1 MVINMHECE
10 QVKNKSKKNHY
21 GLLSVLVVFLF
32 AAGMVVGGVL
42 VYTTTSH
49 AIDGL
54 NSQISELYT
63 KSENS
68 NVTSIQYYIDETS
81 LSNLYAHV
89 KDSIVVITGV
99 IDYQSFFRIS
109 YITVQ
114 GSGFVY
120 EFDDEFYV
128 ITNNHVISEASDFVV
143 TFSNGNAY
151 AADIIGSD
159 AYADLAVLQVDA
171 PDSEFIPLTIV
182 SSLNLRVG
190 DPVVAIGT
198 PMGLDSTMT
207 TGIVSQLGRTIEE
220 SLAGSFPIA
229 NIIQTNVA
237 INPGNSGGPLLNYNG
252 DVVGITTAII
262 EDSEGLGFAIPSD
275 TILKEIGSLVTLGSF
290 NDHSWLGISG
300 VDMTNAIADE
310 IDVDVTYGWLITYV
324 SEDSA
329 SSYVGLQ
336 GGYQQKVIIDE
347 YVIVGGDIIIAIN
360 ENRVINGDYLMSYL
374 ESKTTPGQITTVTIV
389 RDNEILNVP
398 IELGRRP
405 VVS

>member
-1 MVINMHECE
+1 MHEYE

-32 AAGMVVGGVL
+32 AVGMVVGGVL

-81 LSNLYAHV
+81 LSNLYTHV

-275 TILKEIGSLVTLGSF
+275 TILKEIGSLVRLGSF

-300 VDMTNAIADE
+300 VDMTYAIADE

-347 YVIVGGDIIIAIN
+347 YVIVGGDIIIAID

>member
-1 MVINMHECE
+1 MVINMHEYE

-32 AAGMVVGGVL
+32 AVGMVVGGVL

-81 LSNLYAHV
+81 LSNLYTHV

-275 TILKEIGSLVTLGSF
+275 TILKEIGSLVRLGSF

-300 VDMTNAIADE
+300 VDMTYAIADE

-347 YVIVGGDIIIAIN
+347 YVIVGGDIIIAID

>member
-1 MVINMHECE
+1 MHEYE

-32 AAGMVVGGVL
+32 AVGMVVGGVL

-128 ITNNHVISEASDFVV
+128 ITNNHVISEASDLVV

-300 VDMTNAIADE
+300 VDMTYAIADE

-347 YVIVGGDIIIAIN
+347 YVIVGGDIIIAID

>member
-1 MVINMHECE
+1 M
-10 QVKNKSKKNHY
+10 
-21 GLLSVLVVFLF
+21 
-32 AAGMVVGGVL
+32 
-42 VYTTTSH
+42 
-49 AIDGL
+49 
-54 NSQISELYT
+54 
-63 KSENS
+63 
-68 NVTSIQYYIDETS
+68 
-81 LSNLYAHV
+81 

-300 VDMTNAIADE
+300 VDMTYAIADE

-347 YVIVGGDIIIAIN
+347 YVIVGGDIIIAID